1 MDLELTRRR
10 LLPLAGGLLVVLAPL
25 GARAATYYVAPSGSD
40 TAAGSEA
47 APWATMAHAQS
58 VAAAGDTVYFRAGT
72 YSYTAGTTT
81 CSSQTAT
88 INGIVLNKSGQS
100 GRLIQYWAYPGEIPV
115 FDFAGIKDSC
125 RVKGFDVTGSYLH
138 LKGLEVKGVPQ
149 NNNLNHES
157 WGIWISGSNNTF
169 ELLNTHHHMGP
180 GLFIQGGSNNLVLN
194 CDSHENYDPMTSN
207 GAGQSADGFGAH
219 EGGSGNVFRGCR
231 AWWNSDDGFDLI
243 HAQEAVTIENC
254 WAWYSGYLPGTMTRT
269 AAGNGNGIK
278 GGGFDLPP
286 TRVPATPPSHTVRN
300 CLSFMNINNGFDA
313 NFEPVANHWTNNTA
327 YMNGANFNMHGTL
340 ADGTNANVGI
350 LRNNIAFGGT
360 AITSGTGSMVDD
372 AYNSWDSATG
382 VSVSAADFQST
393 SVTGMDGPRQADGSL
408 PCLPFLRLAAGSDL
422 IDKGQD
428 VSLPFSGS
436 APDLGAFEYG
446 PCASGGTGTGGGGG
460 ATGGSGGA
468 GGATGG
474 VGGAGGGTGGAAG
487 RGGGGAAGRGGAGAA
502 GAGAGGRGGAGG
514 AAGAAGAGGT
524 VGTGGAAGT
533 VGAAG
538 TTGTA
543 GTSGIAGTSGTA
555 GSGGGA
561 GGTTGA
567 AGTGNVS
574 TGTAG
579 TGTSG
584 GAGTTGSGGTGPV
597 DSTGG
602 CGCGVTTNRNG
613 GLEGLAAIALL
624 GLALRKRARVRHW
637 SRSPAPR
644 SRRRTIGV
652 SLRSSARRSE
662 RRRARRPRAGRT
674 RRGSSPR

>member
-25 GARAATYYVAPSGSD
+25 GARAATYYVAPTGSD
-40 TAAGSEA
+40 TAAGSQT
-47 APWATMAHAQS
+47 APWATIAHAQS

-88 INGIVLNKSGQS
+88 INGVVLNKSGQS

-125 RVKGFDVTGSYLH
+125 RVKGFDVTGSWIH

-157 WGIWISGSNNTF
+157 WGIWISGSNNIF
-169 ELLNTHHHMGP
+169 ELLNTHNHMGP

-194 CDSHENYDPMTSN
+194 CDSHDNYDPMTSN

-231 AWWNSDDGFDLI
+231 AWWNSDDGYDLI

-286 TRVPATPPSHTVRN
+286 TRVPASPPSHTVRN

-372 AYNSWDSATG
+372 AFNSWDSALG

-393 SVTGMDGPRQADGSL
+393 SVAGMDGPRQADGSL

-428 VSLPFSGS
+428 VGLPFSGS
-436 APDLGAFEYG
+436 APDLGAFESG
-446 PCASGGTGTGGGGG
+446 PCANVGTGTGGAGGT
-460 ATGGSGGA
+460 TGGSGGA
-468 GGATGG
+468 AGGAGG
-474 VGGAGGGTGGAAG
+474 VGGA
-487 RGGGGAAGRGGAGAA
+487 GGAAGRGGAGGAA
-502 GAGAGGRGGAGG
+502 GRGGAGG
-514 AAGAAGAGGT
+514 GAGASAGAGGT
-524 VGTGGAAGT
+524 GGTGGVAGT

-538 TTGTA
+538 TTGTG

-555 GSGGGA
+555 GTGGGA

-567 AGTGNVS
+567 AGTGNVG

-584 GAGTTGSGGTGPV
+584 GAGTTGSGGTGAV

-602 CGCGVTTNRNG
+602 CGCGVTTDRSG
-613 GLEGLAAIALL
+613 GPEGLAAIVVL
-624 GLALRKRARVRHW
+624 GLTL
-637 SRSPAPR
+637 
-644 SRRRTIGV
+644 RRR
-652 SLRSSARRSE
+652 SLR
-662 RRRARRPRAGRT
+662 RRRR
-674 RRGSSPR
+674 